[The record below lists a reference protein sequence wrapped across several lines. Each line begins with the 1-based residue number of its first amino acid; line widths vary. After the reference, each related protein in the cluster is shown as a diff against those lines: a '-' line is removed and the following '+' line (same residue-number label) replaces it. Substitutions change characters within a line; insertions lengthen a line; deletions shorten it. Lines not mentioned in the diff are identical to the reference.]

1 MPVTALFIRLLVLA
15 VPMAVHAG
23 SARMEL
29 MVAPGIVAEA
39 EYWPGEADLPAVLL
53 LHGFLA
59 TREFPTIHRLSEAL
73 AGEGF
78 SVLAPTLSLGMSRR
92 RQSVACEAIHTHS
105 MEQDV
110 AELRTWTRWLAE
122 RTGKAPVVIGHSA
135 GGAQLTAMLDAD
147 RDLEI
152 ARAILVSLSY
162 FGEEQGPDEA
172 GFLRARATADQT
184 LAADAMYRYSLS
196 YCKTYVTTPS
206 NLLSYLKWDKE
217 RLMLALTGSEVP
229 VSVIYG
235 DRDERI
241 DKVWIE
247 TLRTGGAAVRPV
259 AGANHFF
266 DLAHEFDLLDEV
278 LRAISE
284 GGHG

>member
-29 MVAPGIVAEA
+29 TVAPGIVAEA
-39 EYWPGEADLPAVLL
+39 EYWPGESELPAVLL

-59 TREFPTIHRLSEAL
+59 TREFPTIRRLSEAL
-73 AGEGF
+73 ASEGF
-78 SVLAPTLSLGMSRR
+78 SVLAPTLSLGVNRR

-110 AELRTWTRWLAE
+110 AELRSWVHWLAE
-122 RTGKAPVVIGHSA
+122 RAGKAPVVIGHSV

-147 RDLEI
+147 RDLEV
-152 ARAILVSLSY
+152 ARAVLVSLSS
-162 FGEEQGPDEA
+162 FGEEQGPEEV
-172 GFLRARATADQT
+172 GFLRARAATDQAR
-184 LAADAMYRYSLS
+184 AADAMYPYSLS

-206 NLLSYLKWDKE
+206 NLLSYLTWDKA
-217 RLMLALTGSEVP
+217 RLMFALNGSAVP
-229 VSVIYG
+229 VTVIYG

-241 DKVWIE
+241 DKAWIE
-247 TLRTGGAAVRPV
+247 NLRSGGVAVRPV

-278 LRAISE
+278 LRVISE
-284 GGHG
+284 GSHG

>member
-1 MPVTALFIRLLVLA
+1 
-15 VPMAVHAG
+15 
-23 SARMEL
+23 

-39 EYWPGEADLPAVLL
+39 EYWPGEAHLPAVLL

-59 TREFPTIHRLSEAL
+59 TREFPTIYRLSEAL
-73 AGEGF
+73 ADEGF
-78 SVLAPTLSLGMSRR
+78 GVLAPTLSLGISRR

-122 RTGKAPVVIGHSA
+122 HTGKAPVVIGHST

-147 RDLEI
+147 RGLKI
-152 ARAILVSLSY
+152 ARAILVSLSP
-162 FGEEQGPDEA
+162 FGEEQGPQEVE
-172 GFLRARATADQT
+172 FLRARAATDQ
-184 LAADAMYRYSLS
+184 ARAVDAMYPYSLS

-206 NLLSYLKWDKE
+206 NLLSYLKWDKA
-217 RLMLALTGSEVP
+217 RLMFALTGSAVP
-229 VSVIYG
+229 VTVIYG

-241 DKVWIE
+241 DKAWTE
-247 TLRTGGAAVRPV
+247 TLRTGGVAVRPV
-259 AGANHFF
+259 PGANHFF

-284 GGHG
+284 DGHG